1 MKKILL
7 SATAF
12 LSIVASIN
20 AQTIQPCN
28 TYGVRE
34 TLIKTLPGY
43 AAKLNAAE
51 AAAAAEYHAF
61 LQNSSAGARTSSLDP
76 NYTFT
81 VPVVFHVLHLGETPG
96 SGSNIND
103 QICIDALAQVNR
115 DFSKQGSDTS
125 SIDALFQ
132 PLYKNARMHFKLAQ
146 KDPNGNCTNG
156 IVHHYDPKSNWDQS
170 DIFSYQYS
178 TYATGNWSP
187 AKYLNIYVV
196 KNIIGSSIGII
207 VGYTYLPG
215 TSPVDAA
222 DAIVYRN
229 DFLSGS
235 DARSLSHEIGHW
247 FGLSHTFGSTNEPGL
262 ECSNDD
268 IADTPK
274 TTGFFSTCPKAG
286 NYAGTP
292 TVTAPADSSDII
304 RVKFG
309 SVTSMTAAMT
319 STTALNSL
327 AGSIIKPIISLTG
340 TLTTNATETVALVGS
355 GVAGG
360 YSDFSAVYG
369 NDFNAGTTNI
379 VTISSLASY
388 SVANYVAVYC
398 DYNRDGDF
406 LDANESIFNSGA
418 GFFGPQTFS
427 VSTAIPAGLKGPSR
441 MRVIT
446 SDAPITSALFTPA
459 SGEVEDYTLNIGLP
473 SCDNVRPNIENIMD
487 YSSCP
492 KMFTQGQVAKMRQ
505 SASSIISNRSLLV
518 SDENLYNVGFFNTLT
533 LTTFT
538 VAPVPPSTVIATYTA
553 YVASNATSA
562 TPCGPVADFAS
573 NKSTTCAG
581 QSIIFNSTAYN
592 STPTSYSWVFEG
604 GSPATSTLA
613 TQSVNY
619 AVPGTYSVSLTVSN
633 GNGSSTKTVNS
644 FVTAGWNAGLTSL
657 PYSENFES
665 GQWWPAGWV
674 NINEDINTHSWQMSN
689 YGAGTL
695 SNSYHSLVLPNANY
709 VSNFFPGFAGNVDI
723 METPNFDFTNTTNI
737 SLSFDYSF
745 ARKTGVTTD
754 EFKLQYSTD
763 CGGSWSNVLGSPTA
777 SVMAASGGNVNAP
790 YIPLSSLTTA
800 TNPNPKWVTKTIIPS
815 LLTSLN
821 NKRDVKFRFYFMNDT
836 EFGESQNLY
845 IDNINISGT
854 VGINEFEN
862 SLGLSIYPN
871 PTSSSAVIELTSPKD
886 SKIDILVYD
895 VTGRIVEQNSVNA
908 LAGVNSKYA
917 VNSSSKLNSGI
928 YFVTLVINNNKI
940 TKKLIID

>member
-7 SATAF
+7 SATVF
-12 LSIVASIN
+12 LTMVASIN

-51 AAAAAEYHAF
+51 AAAAAEYQAF
-61 LQNSSAGARTSSLDP
+61 LQNSSAGAKTSSLDP

-115 DFSKQGSDTS
+115 DFSKQGSDTN

-146 KDPNGNCTNG
+146 KDPNGNCTSG

-292 TVTAPADSSDII
+292 TVTTPADSSDII

-309 SVTSMTAAMT
+309 SVTTMTAAMT

-340 TLTTNATETVALVGS
+340 TLTTNATETVAVLGS

-379 VTISSLASY
+379 ITISSLASY
-388 SVANYVAVYC
+388 SIANYVAVYC

-441 MRVIT
+441 IRVIT
-446 SDAPITSALFTPA
+446 SDAPITSALFAPA

-633 GNGSSTKTVNS
+633 ANGSSTKTVNS

-836 EFGESQNLY
+836 EGGQSQNLY

-917 VNSSSKLNSGI
+917 VNSASKLNSGI